1 MPSQSGSLTYN
12 GRTQYPSWSNY
23 SSASLTLG
31 GTTSGTNAGTY
42 TATFTPKANYKWSD
56 GTSTAKSV
64 TWKIGKAAGSLSLST
79 SSMTIDT
86 NSTTGSF
93 TVTRAGN
100 GAISASSNNTGV
112 ATVSVSGNTV
122 TVTKKAAGTAT
133 ITVKVAAGTN
143 HTAPASKTCTV
154 TCKTGTPIGSLP
166 VGSSVYMNV
175 SGVRKEFLIVNQ
187 GNPDTSMYDSSCNG
201 TWLLMKD
208 AYEQRAFSTA
218 NENPNQYTESSQM
231 QQYLNGD
238 FFAKFDSDIQGIIKQ
253 VILPSRKYGGNA
265 GDGYTSPVYKGA
277 NGVSA
282 KIFLLSFTELGGGS
296 YNGSVEGEG
305 VTLSYFSDCGENHSS
320 AQPKRVA
327 NMNGSPVY
335 WWIRTPGF
343 GISADADSLL
353 VRYTGS
359 VDVSEV
365 SNKAS
370 NNVNGKPYCI
380 RPALI
385 LSSKTL
391 VDGSGN
397 VMAGG
402 TVTPSVPSMQLT
414 TSSDGHPTI
423 SWAKVSGATQYE
435 IYRGYT
441 DNFSIIRRTAALTY
455 TDTTAAAGE
464 RYSYKVRSVNGDMY
478 SDFCTRQAITCTAAA
493 KMSIMTNGGEISGYT
508 VSE

>member
-1 MPSQSGSLTYN
+1 
-12 GRTQYPSWSNY
+12 
-23 SSASLTLG
+23 
-31 GTTSGTNAGTY
+31 
-42 TATFTPKANYKWSD
+42 
-56 GTSTAKSV
+56 
-64 TWKIGKAAGSLSLST
+64 
-79 SSMTIDT
+79 MTIDT

-100 GAISASSNNTGV
+100 GTISASSNNTGV
-112 ATVSVSGNTV
+112 ATVSVSGTTV
-122 TVTKKAAGTAT
+122 TVTKVGQGSAT
-133 ITVKVAAGTN
+133 ITVSVAAGTN

-296 YNGSVEGEG
+296 YNNSVEGEG
-305 VTLSYFSDCGENHSS
+305 VTLSYFNDCGENHSS

-335 WWIRTPGF
+335 WWTRTPGF
-343 GISADADSLL
+343 GNSAANGATMF
-353 VRYTGS
+353 VTYTGS
-359 VDVSEV
+359 ISHEKP
-365 SNKAS
+365 NKDTNS
-370 NNVNGKPYCI
+370 VNGKPYCI

-385 LSSKTL
+385 LPSTIL

-397 VMAGG
+397 VMAN
-402 TVTPSVPSMQLT
+402 
-414 TSSDGHPTI
+414 
-423 SWAKVSGATQYE
+423 K
-435 IYRGYT
+435 
-441 DNFSIIRRTAALTY
+441 
-455 TDTTAAAGE
+455 
-464 RYSYKVRSVNGDMY
+464 
-478 SDFCTRQAITCTAAA
+478 
-493 KMSIMTNGGEISGYT
+493 
-508 VSE
+508 